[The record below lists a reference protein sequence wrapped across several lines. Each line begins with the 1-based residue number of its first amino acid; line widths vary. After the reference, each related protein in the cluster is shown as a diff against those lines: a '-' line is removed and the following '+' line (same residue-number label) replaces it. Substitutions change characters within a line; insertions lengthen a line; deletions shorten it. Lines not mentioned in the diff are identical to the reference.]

1 MRELRVFHGMF
12 EMAGQAF
19 YAVKGLKQMG
29 IKTTHMIWRSNYA
42 NFGYGVS
49 LNIYRKKWYLYPY
62 YLLKV
67 AFYELKILREHNVFH
82 FHTGS
87 SLLLN
92 YDLWLFKLLHKKV
105 FAEFHGSELRD
116 YADAEKVNPY
126 ILTQDFVSG
135 LEKRKKKVEKI
146 CRYADG
152 VILHDDELI
161 PHLPANAKNIFV
173 VPLRVDLKKF
183 TPCYVP
189 AEKEKICIVH
199 APSNRKIKG
208 SGQVI
213 EAIEALKKKYQI
225 EFILVENKSQKEAKE
240 IYEKA
245 DIIVDQLKIG
255 IYGVFAIEGMALG
268 KPVVT
273 YILDDMQERLPEELP
288 IVSAN
293 PDTIEDVL
301 EQLILDG
308 KRRRE
313 LGIAGRKYVENYHD
327 CRKNAR
333 MLYEVYTGKIQPIKG
348 REAFAHA
355 AQMQK

>member
-42 NFGYGVS
+42 NIGYGIS

-92 YDLWLFKLLHKKV
+92 FDLWLFKLLHKKV

-245 DIIVDQLKIG
+245 DIIVDQI
-255 IYGVFAIEGMALG
+255 IEGMALG

-273 YILDDMQERLPEELP
+273 YILDEMKQCLPKELP